1 MSGPAA
7 LSVDLIF
14 GCRSRLRDPD
24 LRYDFS
30 ERWRHGGP
38 TRSVTP
44 RDGSA
49 ARRNALSLSAMIA
62 LRLDGIVSYLT
73 NRLRPAIRFGMHV
86 VPIKGSVSWIRSK
99 LISSGTP
106 GECFVRVYN
115 QSKARPLFITR
126 ARLP

>member
-1 MSGPAA
+1 MPGSAA
-7 LSVDLIF
+7 LSVDLILVAAA
-14 GCRSRLRDPD
+14 GCETRTCGMISA
-24 LRYDFS
+24 S
-30 ERWRHGGP
+30 AGVMAAP

-86 VPIKGSVSWIRSK
+86 VPIKGSVSWIRFK

-106 GECFVRVYN
+106 SECFVRVYN